1 MTAIY
6 GLWRYDEVAIEPD
19 FKRMGA
25 ALQRYGLDRH
35 ETWEPDPDVRLAR
48 HLHVTLK
55 EDQFRDRPISSSR
68 YVVVGDV
75 RLTERAD
82 LVRKLDLDSEADGL
96 SDAAIASAALEK
108 WHEEAFDRI
117 YGAFAIAA
125 WDKIEGRLLLARDHL
140 GNKPLFFHRCP
151 QFVAFA
157 SMPVGLLALPAVP
170 RASNIDSMKRF
181 LALQNPSPGKTH
193 YQDIDRVDPGHFVIF
208 AADGTNAHRYWRP
221 DLTPLRLGSN
231 EDYVRALD
239 EQLNRA
245 LDASLRGTDGVV
257 GAHLSC
263 GFDSS
268 AVATT
273 AARRLASD
281 RGKVVAFTAA
291 PRADYHGAL
300 SGRTADESVLAAAT
314 AAMHSNMEH
323 VIVRTDRTAM
333 ANLRRTASIYAAPVM
348 NICNETWFDAINDA
362 AADRGIKV
370 MLEAPMGNATLSE
383 QGLTALPEMLR
394 QGRLLAWLK
403 LLRAVKRKTTFGWH
417 TLLISSLRQWLPN
430 SVYGHLLRLKYRKL
444 TSVSR
449 WSALKDAY
457 RVAATTAAAQESA
470 VPGAASRLL
479 PNEWSR
485 ASDDGLTN
493 RLMLLSGDDSGAA
506 CKGMLAEWNIDYRD
520 PTADRRL
527 VEFSLR
533 VPAEQLIFGGQPRA
547 LLRKVLAD
555 RVPRELLDNGLK
567 GYQAADWHEGLN
579 DARDEVAMEVDR
591 IEMFEPSAELMDV
604 EQLRRLVS
612 DWPEPESATWT
623 GLAAIADYRCRLLR
637 AISAASF
644 MREAAGSNY

>member
-6 GLWRYDEVAIEPD
+6 GLWRYDESAIEPD

-35 ETWEPDPDVRLAR
+35 ETWEPDPVVRLAR
-48 HLHVTLK
+48 HLHATLE
-55 EDQFRDRPISSSR
+55 EDQFRDLPTPNAR
-68 YVVVGDV
+68 YVVAGDV

-82 LVRKLDLDSEADGL
+82 LVRKLDIGPEADGL
-96 SDAAIASAALEK
+96 SDAAIASAALEE

-125 WDKIEGRLLLARDHL
+125 WDKTERRLLLARDHL

-151 QFVAFA
+151 QFLAFA
-157 SMPVGLLALPAVP
+157 SMPVGLHALPAVP
-170 RASNIDSMKRF
+170 RAPNIESMKRF
-181 LALQNPSPGKTH
+181 LALQNPSPGTTH
-193 YQDIDRVDPGHFVIF
+193 YQDIERVDPGHFVIF
-208 AADGTNAHRYWRP
+208 AEDGANAHRYWRP

-231 EDYVRALD
+231 DDYARALD
-239 EQLNRA
+239 EQFNRA
-245 LDASLRGTDGVV
+245 VDASLRGANGIV
-257 GAHLSC
+257 GAHLSS

-268 AVATT
+268 AVTVT
-273 AARRLASD
+273 AACRLESD
-281 RGKVVAFTAA
+281 RGKVIAFTAA
-291 PRADYHGAL
+291 PRADYQDAP

-314 AAMHSNMEH
+314 AAMHSNIEH
-323 VIVRTDRTAM
+323 VTVRTDRTAM

-370 MLEAPMGNATLSE
+370 MLEAPMGNATISE
-383 QGLTALPEMLR
+383 EGLTALPEMIR
-394 QGRLLAWLK
+394 DGRLLTWLK
-403 LLRAVKRKTTFGWH
+403 LLRAVKRKTTIGWL
-417 TLLISSLRQWLPN
+417 TLLISSFRQWLPN
-430 SVYGHLLRLKYRKL
+430 WLYARLLSLKYRKL
-444 TSVSR
+444 ASVSR
-449 WSALKDAY
+449 WSALKDEY
-457 RVAATTAAAQESA
+457 RVAATTAAAKESA
-470 VPGAASRLL
+470 VPGSADRLL
-479 PNEWSR
+479 SNEWSR
-485 ASDDGLTN
+485 ATDDGLTN
-493 RLMLLSGDDSGAA
+493 RLILLSADDSGAA

-555 RVPRELLDNGLK
+555 RIPRDVLDNSHK

-579 DARDEVAMEVDR
+579 AARDEIAKEVDR

-604 EQLRRLVS
+604 EQLKRLLS
-612 DWPEPESATWT
+612 DWPEPESEAWT
-623 GLAAIADYRCRLLR
+623 GLAAIVDYRCRLLR
-637 AISAASF
+637 AISASSF